1 MKKNQGVVGVY
12 SYVDSVLEAIRR
24 LKNAG
29 HEKRDIRVFS
39 PIPIHE
45 IEEALIE
52 EESIVRF
59 FTLAGATLGCICGI
73 GITVLSSADWP
84 IYVSAKPIVS
94 IPPFMIMVFEMTV
107 LMGALSTLIGLVVNA
122 RIRRNA
128 PVNLYDPRFSD
139 DKFGLAVV
147 CEKDRVRDVEKI
159 MNDTE
164 AEEVKFEGL
173 H

>member
-39 PIPIHE
+39 PTPIHE

-73 GITVLSSADWP
+73 GITVLTSADWP
-84 IYVSAKPIVS
+84 IYVSAKPIIS
-94 IPPFMIMVFEMTV
+94 IPPFMISVVKIKKFVFPNKTYF
-107 LMGALSTLIGLVVNA
+107 LQ
-122 RIRRNA
+122 
-128 PVNLYDPRFSD
+128 
-139 DKFGLAVV
+139 
-147 CEKDRVRDVEKI
+147 
-159 MNDTE
+159 
-164 AEEVKFEGL
+164 
-173 H
+173 